1 MHPRRFG
8 FLVFCA
14 RIVAGPAGLYPLA
27 NFECSGRSDV
37 RSCVWTAFIGR
48 LMAAWAAHL
57 QQDKSLPLSLTG
69 RAWAA
74 HFAFSHGRA
83 RARYGKANFHGVLLV
98 RHTFE
103 LMDFVLGFPEA
114 SLVFSLACVAVLSP
128 DRARVFILE
137 NIFHILTTVL
147 CVFSFQLS

>member
-8 FLVFCA
+8 FLVFCV
-14 RIVAGPAGLYPLA
+14 RIAAGPAGLYPLA

-103 LMDFVLGFPEA
+103 LMVFVLGFPEA
-114 SLVFSLACVAVLSP
+114 SFYVASTAFWIFGFLCHNCCRACGFVPAGKL
-128 DRARVFILE
+128 
-137 NIFHILTTVL
+137 
-147 CVFSFQLS
+147 